1 MGRGV
6 RDIIVDRNADSASL
20 FLLGS
25 LHFREEKDER
35 ACTQLSLRKMRK
47 KDRVIEE
54 KRLTKSGGGE
64 RGPSRGRYIC
74 VLGEIG
80 ERSL

>member
-1 MGRGV
+1 
-6 RDIIVDRNADSASL
+6 
-20 FLLGS
+20 
-25 LHFREEKDER
+25 
-35 ACTQLSLRKMRK
+35 MRK

-64 RGPSRGRYIC
+64 KGPGRGRYIR